1 MKAHTARTRRKPIVV
16 REGPVTVPIY
26 TIRRADGR
34 TSFRVTW
41 VPVGQPR
48 DERTFSQLDEARKFA
63 RSKCLE
69 LAGGGVITLTSEESA
84 MVTAALRGVD
94 GTGFRLDHAVS
105 SWREAFDLLPPGKTL
120 GEVVREYLTRHPTAE
135 SCPPIPEI
143 VEAFL
148 EYKRGMGLSGVHLK
162 DLESRLGKFVET
174 HKLPMGSV
182 RVSHVED
189 WLASMKVGEG
199 TGMRTISGRT
209 RVNYLTALSN
219 LVRFCERRGWLG
231 KGALELSV
239 IERRRGEE
247 EIGILTP
254 ADLRRVLAVTPAP
267 MVPFI
272 AVGAFSG
279 MRHAELRRLD
289 WADVG
294 NEWIELKAAKTKTRA
309 RRLVPVLPVLAAWLG
324 PYRKSSGPVV
334 TLRSPWNN
342 LVKICRSA
350 GVTWP
355 NNALRHS
362 FGSYRLASGVP
373 EGQVAM
379 EMGNTPAVIFRHYR
393 KLVTPA
399 QAAEWFGVV
408 PSCIQANS
416 KSPTGD

>member
-48 DERTFSQLDEARKFA
+48 AERTFSDLDEAKKFA
-63 RSKCLE
+63 RDRASD
-69 LAGGGVITLTSEESA
+69 LAQGAGSGVITLGNDQIA
-84 MVTAALRGVD
+84 VCVAALRGVE
-94 GTGFRLDHAVS
+94 GSGVRLDHAVS
-105 SWREAFDLLPPGKTL
+105 SWREAFDLLPPSKTL
-120 GEVVREYLTRHPTAE
+120 GEVVRDYLTRHPTAE
-135 SCPPIPEI
+135 TCPPIPEI

-162 DLESRLGKFVET
+162 DLESRLGKFAET
-174 HKLPMGSV
+174 HRLPMGSL

-189 WLASMKVGEG
+189 WLASMNVGEG
-199 TGMRTISGRT
+199 SAMRSISGRT

-231 KGALELSV
+231 RGALDLSV

-254 ADLRRVLAVTPAP
+254 ADLRRVLDAAP
-267 MVPFI
+267 GAMVPFL
-272 AVGAFSG
+272 AVGAFTG
-279 MRHAELRRLD
+279 MRHAEIRRLD

-294 NEWIELKAAKTKTRA
+294 AEWIELKAAKTKTRS
-309 RRLVPVLPVLAAWLG
+309 RRLVPVLPVLDAWLA

-342 LVKICRSA
+342 LVKICRAA

-362 FGSYRLASGVP
+362 FGSYRLASGVA

-399 QAAEWFGVV
+399 QAAEWFGVA
-408 PSCIQANS
+408 P
-416 KSPTGD
+416 PTQRAG